1 MPCASRRLTWLLV
14 LLLTAAH
21 LGANMAAVR
30 SLCIPTLNRPRL
42 RLALSGALRGLSGA
56 LRGPTDPKSPTPNK
70 GGVTVAVPTPREVN
84 PKEPLLPGQCEP
96 MGPQCSPLPPNVPQ
110 CPSLPLIAPQCP
122 PIVPTMSHNAPQC
135 PPHCHPL
142 SPNVPQSPSLPPI
155 VPQCPPLSPNIPPLS
170 PNVPQ

>member
-1 MPCASRRLTWLLV
+1 M

-96 MGPQCSPLPPNVPQ
+96 MGPQCPPNVPQ
-110 CPSLPLIAPQCP
+110 CPPVP
-122 PIVPTMSHNAPQC
+122 PG
-135 PPHCHPL
+135 PH
-142 SPNVPQSPSLPPI
+142 LPP
-155 VPQCPPLSPNIPPLS
+155 
-170 PNVPQ
+170 

>member
-110 CPSLPLIAPQCP
+110 CPLMAPL
-122 PIVPTMSHNAPQC
+122 MS
-135 PPHCHPL
+135 PL
-142 SPNVPQSPSLPPI
+142 MFPMSPNVL
-155 VPQCPPLSPNIPPLS
+155 
-170 PNVPQ
+170 